1 MYEYATSTFNNLNR
15 DKQVRV
21 LKGLLNL
28 MGKKGFHGTTT
39 RELCQTEVMKAGTL
53 YQYFISKERM
63 LYVSME
69 YFFEIIH
76 QYQEKINNTYSEKDF
91 MSLLTIIKEIQ
102 EENPEIFLYYYRIS
116 IDKEMNEVFFKYFD
130 IKKSFLHSYI
140 EDSTSDSEIRY
151 FSDNLLLSFIIIHT
165 TAYSLLKNKI
175 FIKEKRANYLLL
187 MEVFDKILKEK
198 INDQK
203 TK

>member
-1 MYEYATSTFNNLNR
+1 
-15 DKQVRV
+15 
-21 LKGLLNL
+21 
-28 MGKKGFHGTTT
+28 
-39 RELCQTEVMKAGTL
+39 
-53 YQYFISKERM
+53 
-63 LYVSME
+63 
-69 YFFEIIH
+69 
-76 QYQEKINNTYSEKDF
+76 
-91 MSLLTIIKEIQ
+91 
-102 EENPEIFLYYYRIS
+102 
-116 IDKEMNEVFFKYFD
+116 
-130 IKKSFLHSYI
+130 LHSYI

-151 FSDNLLLSFIIIHT
+151 FSDNLLLSFIIINT